1 METKYQEAFLS
12 KYKIEPSTLIEK
24 IATKYFGKIKSIGL
38 TTLISEEV
46 EKDGIEANEEFYKML
61 IEALAEGGVKL
72 PENQKLQEVNV
83 AFEIPN
89 QQVSIPKSKG
99 DLQDFKDIVSTDD
112 LRPVMMGVYVSK
124 DGYLVGTDAHKLV
137 KFKSNLFYGEEVD
150 KIIDLKKYIG
160 TNGKSIDFIDGKYPN
175 YDAIIPRDNEY
186 KRTSLN
192 TYAFYNFCKSTIY
205 LKKYQTSDIFHLTLL
220 IEGKE
225 YKFNPILFAELLEF
239 ALRKGFEN
247 FDIEVSESQTRAMLL
262 KFAGGSEGLI
272 MPIYSDSNVP
282 RTIPYE
288 IDEIQRLFRS
298 GKTAKKSASPS
309 PKKPKAIETPK
320 TEAFKKFEG
329 DIEDTTYVSRREIRS
344 IELESGEMLSKNDVI
359 DGFYRLKKKYEVG
372 GVVERYDNPLF
383 NQGMQGELSGF
394 GTSSPMSVFA
404 NGGTTD
410 PQKFNQDNLMA
421 EGGKMSIIEQILK
434 KYNVQEDK
442 TDETRDWLKKEW
454 EGKNIDDYVMYSDKY
469 GRGGKTASIGDS
481 GIITD
486 KNSMFVGKMA
496 LITGDLGNM
505 YEVQVG
511 ERTTIVK
518 KNGINIIAD
527 EDSYYAKGGE
537 FRGGIRYVDGKELEW
552 VDIMSFD
559 IADYGEK
566 EAEKKAYDYIEKS
579 ISYWKGELNKS
590 DFKVRKSANG
600 KDFEGSWVVMRQ
612 YPKYAKGGEVGKDY
626 VFVGNTMMNG
636 EYKPVYKKDNK
647 YYLKYYNPTKYN
659 FLADEKDI
667 KNYRIGRAT
676 DTFSKGGQTSNYE
689 VHLEAVPN
697 RDYDQSYYRA
707 NVKVSK
713 LKKSAK
719 SIDEAVSIVKN
730 FIEDNDLGSG
740 NFIPA
745 KLYKNGKQI
754 GFISYNGRVW
764 NNDQSEMSYA
774 KGGEVSNNFRGI
786 DLFEDYEMQ
795 EPKLRKIVQK
805 INDAYDEDE
814 VNTKFLQSR
823 LDEAEKIGYTFEI
836 DMDGSA
842 YGLRPKEVEITELK
856 GFEEGE
862 YFAKG
867 GEIDSNTLTID
878 KIVGTKIPISVGS
891 QSFSSYDGWTKDE
904 IINLVG
910 RVLKHNLID
919 TEFYYNYLSSEYKK
933 EYLIIWNEEI
943 YTKMMKNINNV
954 LSKYFHIATG
964 SMSHWGLEWNL
975 DSKVT
980 RQLIDN
986 FFRYSKKLPQ
996 KVKDEYAFYRDD
1008 YAGVD
1013 INKPM
1018 LKQANEWV
1026 NTAIEK
1032 YNTFGKQYLNKSI
1045 YDVPND
1051 YYNQKQDWI
1060 DRIEIDKK
1068 YKKKQILAKGGE
1080 VEITNSTIDRG
1091 GLGNVQDSILAKGG
1105 LLKKVESFGKKAM
1118 KKAKPV
1124 AKKIVRKTKKYGA
1137 VALKKAKIGFDALAE
1152 KVAESYEG
1160 KKVKPKYQG
1169 EYGKTYSK
1177 AEAKEV
1183 GEKVSAKVYRQ
1194 QLGKRKITRKLRN
1207 KTK

>member
-46 EKDGIEANEEFYKML
+46 EKEGIEANEEFYKML
-61 IEALAEGGVKL
+61 IEALAEGGIKL

-247 FDIEVSESQTRAMLL
+247 FNIEVSESQTRAMLL
-262 KFAGGSEGLI
+262 TFVGGSEGLI

-288 IDEIQRLFRS
+288 IDEIQRLFRG

-320 TEAFKKFEG
+320 TDAFKKFEG

-505 YEVQVG
+505 YEVRVG

-527 EDSYYAKGGE
+527 EDSYYA
-537 FRGGIRYVDGKELEW
+537 
-552 VDIMSFD
+552 
-559 IADYGEK
+559 
-566 EAEKKAYDYIEKS
+566 
-579 ISYWKGELNKS
+579 
-590 DFKVRKSANG
+590 
-600 KDFEGSWVVMRQ
+600 
-612 YPKYAKGGEVGKDY
+612 
-626 VFVGNTMMNG
+626 
-636 EYKPVYKKDNK
+636 
-647 YYLKYYNPTKYN
+647 
-659 FLADEKDI
+659 
-667 KNYRIGRAT
+667 
-676 DTFSKGGQTSNYE
+676 KGGQTSNYE

-774 KGGEVSNNFRGI
+774 KGGEVGKDYVFVGNTMMNGEYKPVYKKDNKYYLKYYNPTKYHFLADEKDIKNYRIGRATDTYAKGGEVSNNFRGI

-867 GEIDSNTLTID
+867 GEVSNKRYKVYVTTTERTAYQGKYFVEASSIERVEQIAIDN
-878 KIVGTKIPISVGS
+878 
-891 QSFSSYDGWTKDE
+891 
-904 IINLVG
+904 
-910 RVLKHNLID
+910 
-919 TEFYYNYLSSEYKK
+919 YKK
-933 EYLIIWNEEI
+933 EFG
-943 YTKMMKNINNV
+943 TKRGVSVFVDSIKEVPMQDGKERTR
-954 LSKYFHIATG
+954 KYFVKLRNAKGSERDAFIIDAFDDSTAVDRAFKQFRNKYGRPINAYNDNHEEFLSVVDDVYPIAEIRKNGETTY
-964 SMSHWGLEWNL
+964 
-975 DSKVT
+975 K
-980 RQLIDN
+980 R
-986 FFRYSKKLPQ
+986 
-996 KVKDEYAFYRDD
+996 
-1008 YAGVD
+1008 
-1013 INKPM
+1013 
-1018 LKQANEWV
+1018 
-1026 NTAIEK
+1026 
-1032 YNTFGKQYLNKSI
+1032 TF
-1045 YDVPND
+1045 
-1051 YYNQKQDWI
+1051 
-1060 DRIEIDKK
+1060 
-1068 YKKKQILAKGGE
+1068 AKGGE

-1152 KVAESYEG
+1152 KVAKSYEG

>member
-46 EKDGIEANEEFYKML
+46 EKEGIEANEEFYKML
-61 IEALAEGGVKL
+61 IEALAEGGIKL

-225 YKFNPILFAELLEF
+225 YTFNPILFAELLEF

-320 TEAFKKFEG
+320 TDAFKKFEG
-329 DIEDTTYVSRREIRS
+329 DIEDTIYVSRREIRS

-469 GRGGKTASIGDS
+469 TRGGKLSPAQERAFF
-481 GIITD
+481 D
-486 KNSMFVGKMA
+486 KTKTKFTQSDAERLVGKFIEIYGQGQDEPIA
-496 LITGDLGNM
+496 FSKIAKATIDPNYSQKTLVIYT
-505 YEVQVG
+505 EVGTQ
-511 ERTTIVK
+511 ERIPEDKIDAFFNGFTIVLSIPSK
-518 KNGINIIAD
+518 G
-527 EDSYYAKGGE
+527 SYYGLKLIKEPNKYAKGGE
-537 FRGGIRYVDGKELEW
+537 VAKIVVTEG
-552 VDIMSFD
+552 
-559 IADYGEK
+559 
-566 EAEKKAYDYIEKS
+566 
-579 ISYWKGELNKS
+579 
-590 DFKVRKSANG
+590 KSAN
-600 KDFEGSWVVMRQ
+600 KKTWVISHPNIEEKGIYFQDEYSKEQAKQQ
-612 YPKYAKGGEVGKDY
+612 YYENVLKLYGYAEGGEVGKDY
-626 VFVGNTMMNG
+626 VFVGNTMING

-676 DTFSKGGQTSNYE
+676 DTFSKGGEVESLKVGSKIGFLRPQTGRYE
-689 VHLEAVPN
+689 YAEVV
-697 RDYDQSYYRA
+697 
-707 NVKVSK
+707 
-713 LKKSAK
+713 
-719 SIDEAVSIVKN
+719 SIDENNVNLVVRHPKRSQWDNYFTETKERISKFLNTPSEDWKDGRPIVK
-730 FIEDNDLGSG
+730 I
-740 NFIPA
+740 
-745 KLYKNGKQI
+745 
-754 GFISYNGRVW
+754 
-764 NNDQSEMSYA
+764 
-774 KGGEVSNNFRGI
+774 
-786 DLFEDYEMQ
+786 
-795 EPKLRKIVQK
+795 
-805 INDAYDEDE
+805 
-814 VNTKFLQSR
+814 
-823 LDEAEKIGYTFEI
+823 
-836 DMDGSA
+836 
-842 YGLRPKEVEITELK
+842 
-856 GFEEGE
+856 
-862 YFAKG
+862 
-867 GEIDSNTLTID
+867 
-878 KIVGTKIPISVGS
+878 
-891 QSFSSYDGWTKDE
+891 
-904 IINLVG
+904 
-910 RVLKHNLID
+910 
-919 TEFYYNYLSSEYKK
+919 
-933 EYLIIWNEEI
+933 
-943 YTKMMKNINNV
+943 
-954 LSKYFHIATG
+954 KY
-964 SMSHWGLEWNL
+964 
-975 DSKVT
+975 
-980 RQLIDN
+980 
-986 FFRYSKKLPQ
+986 
-996 KVKDEYAFYRDD
+996 
-1008 YAGVD
+1008 
-1013 INKPM
+1013 
-1018 LKQANEWV
+1018 
-1026 NTAIEK
+1026 
-1032 YNTFGKQYLNKSI
+1032 
-1045 YDVPND
+1045 
-1051 YYNQKQDWI
+1051 
-1060 DRIEIDKK
+1060 
-1068 YKKKQILAKGGE
+1068 AKGGE

-1152 KVAESYEG
+1152 KVAKSYEG

>member
-46 EKDGIEANEEFYKML
+46 EKEGIEANEEFYKML

-112 LRPVMMGVYVSK
+112 LRPAMMGVFVST
-124 DGYLVGTDAHKLV
+124 DGFLVGTDAHKLV

-160 TNGKSIDFIDGKYPN
+160 TNGKSIDFIDQKYPN

-220 IEGKE
+220 VEGKE
-225 YKFNPILFAELLEF
+225 YKFNPILFAEILEF

-505 YEVQVG
+505 YEVRVG

-537 FRGGIRYVDGKELEW
+537 VRGGIRYVDGKELEW

-612 YPKYAKGGEVGKDY
+612 YPKYAKGGEVDKDY

-676 DTFSKGGQTSNYE
+676 DTYSKGGEVANKRYKVFVTTTERTAYQGKYFVEASSIERAEQIAIDNYKKEFGTKRGVSVFVDSIKE
-689 VHLEAVPN
+689 VPMQDGKERTRKYFVKLRNAKGSERDAFIIDAFDDSTAV
-697 RDYDQSYYRA
+697 DRA
-707 NVKVSK
+707 FKQFRTKYGRPIN
-713 LKKSAK
+713 AY
-719 SIDEAVSIVKN
+719 N
-730 FIEDNDLGSG
+730 DNHEEFLSVVDDVYP
-740 NFIPA
+740 IA
-745 KLYKNGKQI
+745 EIRKNGETTYKRT
-754 GFISYNGRVW
+754 F
-764 NNDQSEMSYA
+764 A
-774 KGGEVSNNFRGI
+774 KGGEVGGKMSREEILAYKKSNHIHYNPMNSRWEVTKDGKFKQ
-786 DLFEDYEMQ
+786 FWNQ
-795 EPKLRKIVQK
+795 E
-805 INDAYDEDE
+805 
-814 VNTKFLQSR
+814 
-823 LDEAEKIGYTFEI
+823 EAEKF
-836 DMDGSA
+836 A
-842 YGLRPKEVEITELK
+842 
-856 GFEEGE
+856 GFEYDDEKGSRFSRAE
-862 YFAKG
+862 YEA
-867 GEIDSNTLTID
+867 L
-878 KIVGTKIPISVGS
+878 
-891 QSFSSYDGWTKDE
+891 
-904 IINLVG
+904 
-910 RVLKHNLID
+910 
-919 TEFYYNYLSSEYKK
+919 
-933 EYLIIWNEEI
+933 
-943 YTKMMKNINNV
+943 
-954 LSKYFHIATG
+954 
-964 SMSHWGLEWNL
+964 
-975 DSKVT
+975 
-980 RQLIDN
+980 
-986 FFRYSKKLPQ
+986 
-996 KVKDEYAFYRDD
+996 
-1008 YAGVD
+1008 
-1013 INKPM
+1013 
-1018 LKQANEWV
+1018 
-1026 NTAIEK
+1026 
-1032 YNTFGKQYLNKSI
+1032 FGY
-1045 YDVPND
+1045 
-1051 YYNQKQDWI
+1051 
-1060 DRIEIDKK
+1060 
-1068 YKKKQILAKGGE
+1068 AKGGE

-1152 KVAESYEG
+1152 KVAKSYEG